1 MKNILKLSFFLLLCI
16 GTNKSYGQYQAKKD
30 TLLVLKNGFI
40 IKLTPEGAIVK
51 KGTLVIEK
59 DSIKEVNYLN
69 TAKTYAN
76 AKVIDLNGKYILPG
90 LIDTHV
96 HLATAPKEGRN
107 ENNAFME
114 QQLNK
119 MLYSG
124 ITTVRDMA
132 GNAII
137 LSDYTRASN
146 LNQIPAPSIF
156 YASQFAGPK
165 YFNAIRSYS
174 TNTRSKRDRPWAQTI
189 VDSTNMP
196 LAIARAKGAG
206 VTGIKI
212 YANLKPLLVTKI
224 VKEAKKQGLQTWSHA
239 AVFPASPLQVATAKV
254 NTMSHAWDMM
264 YGLNTTDT
272 ITRSDLAKDINC
284 DKLDSLLLI
293 MKDNHII
300 LDATNYIGQNN
311 KMHNSVK
318 VTKQAHK
325 LGIKVSVGTDWPYLY
340 EPEIPFYKELRLL
353 IDKCGFTTEEALYS
367 ATKIG
372 AESIGLTD
380 RGVIE
385 NGKKADIIILNKNPL
400 KDLENLKD
408 LHIIIKSGIIYKK
421 ENP

>member
-1 MKNILKLSFFLLLCI
+1 MKKILKLSLVLLLSI
-16 GTNKSYGQYQAKKD
+16 GINKSYGQYQVKKD
-30 TLLVLKNGFI
+30 SLLVLKNGFI
-40 IKLTPEGAIVK
+40 INLTP
-51 KGTLVIEK
+51 KGGFIKRGTIVIEK
-59 DSIKEVNYLN
+59 DNIKEVNYLN
-69 TAKTYAN
+69 NGKTYAN

-96 HLATAPKEGRN
+96 HLATVPKKGRN

-114 QQLNK
+114 KQLNK

-137 LSDYTRASN
+137 LSDYARASN

-165 YFNAIRSYS
+165 YFNEIRSYS
-174 TNTRSKRDRPWAQTI
+174 TNTRSKKDRPWAQSIT
-189 VDSTNMP
+189 DSTNMP

-212 YANLKPLLVTKI
+212 YANLKPSLVTKI
-224 VKEAKKQGLQTWSHA
+224 VKEAKKQGLQSWSHA
-239 AVFPASPLQVATAKV
+239 AVFPASPLQIATAKV

-264 YGLNTTDT
+264 YGLNTTGT
-272 ITRSDLAKDINC
+272 ITRKDLAKDINFN
-284 DKLDSLLLI
+284 KLDSLLYI
-293 MKDNHII
+293 MKDNNII
-300 LDATNYIGQNN
+300 LDATNYIAENN
-311 KMHNSVK
+311 SMHNGVNI
-318 VTKQAHK
+318 TKRAHK
-325 LGIKVSVGTDWPYLY
+325 LGVKVSVGTDWPYLY

-353 IDKCGFTTEEALYS
+353 IDKCDFTYTEAIYS

-385 NGKKADIIILNKNPL
+385 NGKKADVIVLNKNPINNI
-400 KDLENLKD
+400 ENLKD
-408 LHIIIKSGIIYKK
+408 LHLTIKSGIIYKK
-421 ENP
+421 ETP

>member
-1 MKNILKLSFFLLLCI
+1 MKKILKLSLVLLLCI
-16 GTNKSYGQYQAKKD
+16 GINKSYGQYQAKKD
-30 TLLVLKNGFI
+30 SLLVLKNGFI
-40 IKLTPEGAIVK
+40 INLTPKGGFIK
-51 KGTLVIEK
+51 KGTIVIEK
-59 DSIKEVNYLN
+59 DNIKEVNYLN
-69 TAKTYAN
+69 DAKTYDN

-114 QQLNK
+114 KQLNK

-137 LSDYTRASN
+137 LSDYARASD

-165 YFNAIRSYS
+165 YFGMIRSYS

-212 YANLKPLLVTKI
+212 YANLKPSLVTKI
-224 VKEAKKQGLQTWSHA
+224 VKEAKKQGLQSWSHA
-239 AVFPASPLQVATAKV
+239 AVFPASPLQIATAKV

-264 YGLNTTDT
+264 YGLNTTGT
-272 ITRSDLAKDINC
+272 ITRADLAKDINY
-284 DKLDSLLLI
+284 DKLDSLLYI
-293 MKDNHII
+293 MKDNHVI
-300 LDATNYIGQNN
+300 LDATNYIAENN
-311 KMHNSVK
+311 RMHNGVN
-318 VTKQAHK
+318 VTQRAHK
-325 LGIKVSVGTDWPYLY
+325 LGVKVSVGTDWPYIY

-385 NGKKADIIILNKNPL
+385 NGKKADIIVLNKNPINNI
-400 KDLENLKD
+400 ENLKD
-408 LHIIIKSGIIYKK
+408 LHLSIKSGIIYKK
-421 ENP
+421 ETP